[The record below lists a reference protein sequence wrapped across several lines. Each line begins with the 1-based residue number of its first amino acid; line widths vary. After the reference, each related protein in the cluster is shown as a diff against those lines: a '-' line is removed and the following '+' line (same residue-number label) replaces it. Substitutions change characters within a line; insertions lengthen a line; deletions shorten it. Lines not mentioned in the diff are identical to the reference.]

1 MKPPHELYGEM
12 LLGQGM
18 EEKALEQFE
27 TSLLRTP
34 NRARSL
40 LGGARA
46 AVANGK
52 TELARE
58 FYEVL
63 AHLAGAGPNLPG
75 QNEAQQ
81 YVASTEDH

>member
-1 MKPPHELYGEM
+1 M
-12 LLGQGM
+12 LLAQGM

-27 TSLLRTP
+27 ISLLRTR

-52 TELARE
+52 TELAQE
-58 FYEVL
+58 LYEVL

-75 QNEAQQ
+75 HDEAQQ
-81 YVASTEDH
+81 FVASSEDQ